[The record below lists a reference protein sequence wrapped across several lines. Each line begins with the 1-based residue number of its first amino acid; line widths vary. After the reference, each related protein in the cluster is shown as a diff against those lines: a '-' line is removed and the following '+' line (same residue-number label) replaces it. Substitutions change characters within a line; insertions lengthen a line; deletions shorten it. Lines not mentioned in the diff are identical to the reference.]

1 MSMICWTCGSVLAF
15 RNVAQPATSWFHGLR
30 SAAASATLS
39 PTFLVNLLE
48 HGPEEPLLAAKVVIE
63 GALCHA
69 GPAGHLGRA
78 DPRVAVAGEQLPG
91 LGEQGAH
98 RLLALLCL
106 GAGGDLGI
114 VDIAPQI
121 GVLLGFAPVL
131 LALASWRL
139 RKAITG

>member
-1 MSMICWTCGSVLAF
+1 
-15 RNVAQPATSWFHGLR
+15 
-30 SAAASATLS
+30 
-39 PTFLVNLLE
+39 
-48 HGPEEPLLAAKVVIE
+48 
-63 GALCHA
+63 
-69 GPAGHLGRA
+69 
-78 DPRVAVAGEQLPG
+78 LPG

-98 RLLALLCL
+98 RLLALLCF

-121 GVLLGFAPVL
+121 GVLLGFATVL